1 VAFAVFVDAVLER
14 AVKARQHGE
23 QGTSLIEVLVAS
35 ALLVTLMAGL
45 MSMAGLAIST
55 TENQGHL
62 AARTTEYAQDK
73 MEQLMALA
81 YGDLNS
87 DTRTFPAPNSGGSGL
102 AVGGSYNVD
111 APTAL
116 YVDYLDA
123 NGNLCGST
131 GASCVAPSGTTPPD
145 GWFFKRAW
153 QIDDSTSDA
162 TLPANL
168 KRITVA
174 SATSRG
180 FGGTTRSTSYLT
192 VLKTSPF

>member
-1 VAFAVFVDAVLER
+1 MTRGSAEA
-14 AVKARQHGE
+14 
-23 QGTSLIEVLVAS
+23 GTTLIEVVVAS
-35 ALLVTLMAGL
+35 AILVTLMAGL

-73 MEQLMALA
+73 MEQLLALQ
-81 YGDLNS
+81 YGDVTS
-87 DTRTFPAPNSGGSGL
+87 DTRNFPATNTGGTGL

-111 APTAL
+111 SPVAS

-131 GASCVAPSGTTPPD
+131 GAACVAPTGTTAPS
-145 GWFFKRAW
+145 GWFYKRVW
-153 QIDDSTSDA
+153 KIDDQSSDA
-162 TLPANL
+162 TIAAHL

-174 SATSRG
+174 AATSRG
-180 FGGTTRSTSYLT
+180 FGATTRATSYLT
-192 VLKTSPF
+192 VLKTDPF